1 MSMRLTKDVVI
12 CIDLLTTLR
21 NRPYPARLAELAPQ
35 LNTTHAFLKQIVHK
49 LKKSGLLKVQ
59 RGPGGGI
66 MRASNED
73 ISVLAVFKAL
83 GRPITIAAKTKEAQI
98 LQKVEQVLSK
108 ETC

>member
-12 CIDLLTTLR
+12 CLDLMETLK
-21 NRPYPARLAELAPQ
+21 NRQYPARVAELAPQ

-49 LKKSGLLKVQ
+49 LKKAGILKVQ

-66 MRASNED
+66 LRSSNSP
-73 ISVLAVFKAL
+73 ISVLNVFKAL
-83 GRPITIAAKTKEAQI
+83 GRPLTVSTTKKEAKI
-98 LQKVEQVLSK
+98 LQKVEKILSK